1 MVEEG
6 LLSKLTAVQRQAVC
20 HRDGPSLILA
30 GPGSGKT
37 RVITHRIAYLI
48 EQGVRPGNILAI
60 TFTNKAAKEMQER
73 VESLGA
79 RRGSTICTFHSLGA
93 RLLRE
98 FAEAAGLPKS
108 FSIYDDSDQLAAVR
122 EALSRLEMASQ
133 NFPPAKMLWQISAC
147 KNDLEGPQAYGAR
160 QTEFRGKQIARV
172 YGVYEKLLAENGA
185 LDFDDLLMRLAL
197 LLRDRCDLRDQ
208 LNERYKYVLVD
219 EYQDTNACQYQMARA
234 LAWNHRNLCV
244 TGDPDQSI
252 YGWRGADIGNILTF
266 EQDYPEAAVIRLEEN
281 FRSTPQV
288 LSLAD
293 ELIRANQQRKEKRLF
308 SSLPGGS
315 VPEAVEYTDEY
326 DEAHSTAAA
335 IAALRG
341 EGYAWRDIAVF
352 YRVNSLSRTL
362 EEALRRARVPY
373 QIVRGLEFFKRAEVK
388 NMIAYLRLLIN
399 PSDEL
404 ALKRIINV
412 PTRGIGSTSVNRL
425 FEHARRT
432 GRPVCDVMGE
442 VEQVETLSA
451 AAKKRVQKFVELITS
466 LQQQLEGPTA
476 PLVQRVYQQSGLAG
490 SLEEEKA
497 ANVAELIKSAGE
509 YDDQTET
516 PSLVGYL
523 EQIALASDADAYDE
537 QTGAVSLM
545 TLHAAKGLEFPVVF
559 VVAVENGLIPHTR
572 SAASDAELEEERR
585 LLFVGITRAQ
595 QRLTL
600 SFARRRTLQGT
611 SLATIRSEFL
621 RGLQGLTFRESESVE
636 TLSLDSAQAN
646 LGWRRGQGAGQG
658 YGHGQSRSGQ
668 GAKGGGRG
676 GWGSSGKAGSGG
688 GWSRAK
694 KGSSSYSASKRNRAD
709 ESKNA
714 EDKAVANAISAAA
727 AGSGD
732 AAFVKGELVRHA
744 KFGMG
749 RIEQVISSRSN
760 SQVVVQFNRGNRVT
774 LALEYAKLEKVAPA
788 AGSA

>member
-1 MVEEG
+1 MTEEG
-6 LLSKLTAVQRQAVC
+6 LLAKLTEVQREAVC
-20 HRDGPSLILA
+20 HGEGPLLILA

-37 RVITHRIAYLI
+37 RVITHRIAHLI
-48 EQGVRPGNILAI
+48 QQGVQPGTILAI
-60 TFTNKAAKEMQER
+60 TFTNKAAKEMQQR
-73 VESLGA
+73 VAARGA
-79 RRGSTICTFHSLGA
+79 RWGATICTFHSLAA

-98 FAEAAGLPKS
+98 FAEAAGLPKT
-108 FSIYDDSDQLAAVR
+108 FSIYDESDQLAVVR

-147 KNDLEGPQAYGAR
+147 KNDLEGASAYAQR
-160 QTEFRGKQIARV
+160 QTEFRGQQIARV
-172 YGVYEKLLAENGA
+172 YAVYEKVLAENAA

-197 LLRDRCDLRDQ
+197 LLRDRPDLRES
-208 LNERYKYVLVD
+208 LNERYRYVLVD

-234 LAWNHRNLCV
+234 LAWSHRNLCV

-266 EQDYPEAAVIRLEEN
+266 EHDYPEAMVIRLEEN

-288 LSLAD
+288 LALAD

-315 VPEAVEYTDEY
+315 TPEALEYADEY
-326 DEAHSTAAA
+326 DEAQGTAEA
-335 IAALRG
+335 IAALRA
-341 EGYAWRDIAVF
+341 EGHTYRNMAIF

-404 ALKRIINV
+404 ALKRIINE
-412 PTRGIGSTSVNRL
+412 PARGIGSTTVNRL
-425 FEHARRT
+425 FEQGRRT
-432 GRPVCDVMGE
+432 GRPVWQVLGE
-442 VEQVETLSA
+442 VEQIETLKA
-451 AAKKRVQKFVELITS
+451 AAKKKVRKFVKLIES
-466 LQQQLEGPTA
+466 LQADLQGPTA
-476 PLVQRVYQQSGLAG
+476 PLVHRVYQQSGLAG
-490 SLEEEKA
+490 ALIEEKA
-497 ANVAELIKSAGE
+497 ANVAELINSAAE
-509 YDDQTET
+509 YDAQTET

-537 QTGAVSLM
+537 QAGAVSLM

-559 VVAVENGLIPHTR
+559 IVAVENGLIPHTR
-572 SAASDAELEEERR
+572 STASKTEIEEERR

-595 QRLTL
+595 QHLTL
-600 SFARRRTLQGT
+600 SFARRRTVQGT

-621 RGLQGLTFRESESVE
+621 RGLNGLNFRQSPAVDASGSDNGQ
-636 TLSLDSAQAN
+636 TN
-646 LGWRRGQGAGQG
+646 LPWRAGNGPGPSYGHGRGKAGQG
-658 YGHGQSRSGQ
+658 VNGRKRGSW
-668 GAKGGGRG
+668 GAGT
-676 GWGSSGKAGSGG
+676 AGSGG
-688 GWSRAK
+688 SNWSRTA
-694 KGSSSYSASKRNRAD
+694 KGSTGHSASARSRAGHD
-709 ESKNA
+709 DA
-714 EDKAVANAISAAA
+714 EDKALAQAMTEAVASE
-727 AGSGD
+727 GQ
-732 AAFVKGELVRHA
+732 AAFAKGELVSHP

-749 RIEQVISSRSN
+749 RIHEVIPSRTN